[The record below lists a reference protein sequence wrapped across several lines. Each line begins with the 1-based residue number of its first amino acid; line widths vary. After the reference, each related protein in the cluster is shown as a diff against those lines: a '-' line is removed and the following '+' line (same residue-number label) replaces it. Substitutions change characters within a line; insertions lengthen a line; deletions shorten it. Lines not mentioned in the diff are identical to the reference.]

1 MSSDK
6 VTFNELPEAGE
17 VKPGDFFIIEDLQQT
32 KKINFSNLIFGLDN
46 VKFAD
51 TITGQTTDIL
61 ALSTNVASLSAQ
73 LDFSSQELNS
83 LLSTTVQTT
92 TAAYLNQIFPIGSI
106 MYTIVNINPQVS
118 LIGTTWEQISQGL
131 FIAGVG
137 SAVDKNNIGFTV
149 GEGNAASNFSAGE
162 YNHSLTLN
170 ELASHT
176 HLFTP
181 INGTDTGSAGQYTEY
196 APGPINS
203 FLSPII
209 STSAGGISN
218 HNNIPPVFGVYVWQR
233 IV

>member
-46 VKFAD
+46 VKFAN
-51 TITGQTTDIL
+51 TIAGQSTDIL
-61 ALSTNVASLSAQ
+61 ALSANVASLSAQ
-73 LDFSSQELNS
+73 QDSNNLDLNA
-83 LLSTTVQTT
+83 LLNTTVQTT
-92 TAAYLNQIFPIGSI
+92 TAAYLNQIYPIGSI
-106 MYTIVNINPQVS
+106 MYTITNVNPQVS
-118 LIGTTWEQISQGL
+118 LVNTAWEQISQGL
-131 FIAGVG
+131 FVAGVG

-162 YNHSLTLN
+162 YNHTLSLA

-176 HLFTP
+176 HTFRPT
-181 INGTDTGSAGQYTEY
+181 NGDDRGSAGTYTEY
-196 APGPINS
+196 AKGTQAG
-203 FLSPII
+203 LSPVI
-209 STSAGGISN
+209 STSAGGSST

-233 IV
+233 IA

>member
-1 MSSDK
+1 MSL
-6 VTFNELPEAGE
+6 VN
-17 VKPGDFFIIEDLQQT
+17 
-32 KKINFSNLIFGLDN
+32 
-46 VKFAD
+46 
-51 TITGQTTDIL
+51 
-61 ALSTNVASLSAQ
+61 
-73 LDFSSQELNS
+73 
-83 LLSTTVQTT
+83 
-92 TAAYLNQIFPIGSI
+92 TA
-106 MYTIVNINPQVS
+106 
-118 LIGTTWEQISQGL
+118 WEQISQGL
-131 FIAGVG
+131 FVAGVG

-162 YNHSLTLN
+162 YNHALTLN

>member
-61 ALSTNVASLSAQ
+61 ALSANVASLSAQ

-106 MYTIVNINPQVS
+106 MYTIVNVNPQVS
-118 LIGTTWEQISQGL
+118 LIGTTWEQTSQGL

-149 GEGNAASNFSAGE
+149 GEGNAGE
-162 YNHSLTLN
+162 YNHALTLN